1 MTTSVVLA
9 ILVTSLA
16 TFSSRFLGVITS
28 EKIKEDSKVFR
39 WFNCLAYS
47 TLAALIARIIIFPSG
62 ALSEVDYFVRFI
74 VIISSILI
82 FYLTKKN
89 LVYPTIFSAIILAI
103 INSYLV

>member
-1 MTTSVVLA
+1 MATNILLA
-9 ILVTSLA
+9 ILVTSIA
-16 TFSSRFLGVITS
+16 TYSSRFLGVLTS
-28 EKIKEDSKVFR
+28 EKINEDSKIYR

-74 VIISSILI
+74 AIISSILI

-89 LVYPTIFSAIILAI
+89 LVYPTIFSAIILAL